1 MDKSILPNTPGS
13 TASCDGQGIMI
24 TDRWLVVNG
33 KRYALADL
41 RDLHIVTWSTCRIR
55 LASLIGAVA
64 LPVAALLAAPY
75 ASSALLWESIALTSS
90 ALLLVA
96 VATLKTHPR
105 RHAIWG
111 IVGPA
116 GNTVELFATS
126 DATLCGKWARLIAR
140 AAAAA
145 REQAARDGRRDRP
158 EPVGP
163 AAAQD

>member
-1 MDKSILPNTPGS
+1 MDKTILPNIPAG

-24 TDRWLVVNG
+24 TDRLLVVNG

-41 RDLHIVTWSTCRIR
+41 HDLHIVAWSTCRIR

-75 ASSALLWESIALTSS
+75 ASSAVLWESVALLSCS
-90 ALLLVA
+90 LLLVA

-105 RHAIWG
+105 RHAIWA
-111 IVGPA
+111 VVRPS

-126 DATLCGKWARLIAR
+126 DATLCGKYARLIAR
-140 AAAAA
+140 AAS
-145 REQAARDGRRDRP
+145 AARDPANR
-158 EPVGP
+158 
-163 AAAQD
+163 AAAGQD

>member
-1 MDKSILPNTPGS
+1 MDKTILPNIPAG

-24 TDRWLVVNG
+24 TDRLLVVNG

-41 RDLHIVTWSTCRIR
+41 HDLHIVAWSTCRIR

-75 ASSALLWESIALTSS
+75 ASSAVLWESVALLSCS
-90 ALLLVA
+90 LLLVA

-105 RHAIWG
+105 RHAIWA
-111 IVGPA
+111 VLRPS

-126 DATLCGKWARLIAR
+126 DATLCGKYGRLIAR
-140 AAAAA
+140 AAS
-145 REQAARDGRRDRP
+145 AARDPANR
-158 EPVGP
+158 
-163 AAAQD
+163 AAASQD